1 MAKRFSITQNAT
13 FKQNVKIPRVGGE
26 PIDVEF
32 EYKYL
37 TRPQLSKLQDEW
49 DEASR
54 TMLEKWNKAQG
65 EDKLALGEM
74 TEDETQHNIRQIQDI
89 VVGWNFDEPLNEE
102 NVRALVESSIGTVDA
117 VISAYHQAYQKA
129 KLGN

>member
-1 MAKRFSITQNAT
+1 MAKKFSIIQNAT
-13 FKQNVKIPRVGGE
+13 FKQTVKIPRIGGE

-37 TRPQLSKLQDEW
+37 TRPQISKLQDEW
-49 DEASR
+49 DESSR
-54 TMLEKWNKAQG
+54 KMIAEWKEKGLENTPLF
-65 EDKLALGEM
+65 DI
-74 TEDETQHNIRQIQDI
+74 TEDEIKHNIKQLQDI
-89 VVGWNFDEPLNEE
+89 VVGWNFDEPLDEE
-102 NVRALVESSIGTVDA
+102 NIRALVESSIGATDV